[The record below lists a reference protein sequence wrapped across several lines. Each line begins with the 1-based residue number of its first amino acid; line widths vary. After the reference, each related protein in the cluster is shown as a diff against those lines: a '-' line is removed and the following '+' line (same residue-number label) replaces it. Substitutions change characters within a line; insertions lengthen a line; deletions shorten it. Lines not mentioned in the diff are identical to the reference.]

1 MKKVMN
7 LSTVFIILVA
17 FGVFVPLAI
26 SAVSMEVTQSAI
38 CEKVVNREV
47 VNEGRSFSVSVGK
60 LYCYSKIAN
69 IDSYTEVVHAW
80 YYGNTE
86 RARVTLN
93 VNPPAWRTYSSKI
106 IQAHEIGSWRVEI
119 LDASGNLL
127 NTVYFEVT
135 Q

>member
-1 MKKVMN
+1 MKKVTN
-7 LSTVFIILVA
+7 LSTIFIILVA

-26 SAVSMEVTQSAI
+26 SAVSMEVANSSI
-38 CEKVVNREV
+38 CEKIINREV
-47 VNEGRSFSVSVGK
+47 VNEGRSFSASVGK
-60 LYCYSKIAN
+60 LYCFSKIDN

-93 VNPPAWRTYSSKI
+93 VNPPAWRTYSSKV
-106 IQAHEIGSWRVEI
+106 IQTHEIGSWRVEI

-127 NTVYFEVT
+127 NTVHFEVT

>member
-93 VNPPAWRTYSSKI
+93 VNPPAWRTYSSKL